1 MTEEFEIISN
11 KINEEGLIA
20 LIYARVSSTSQ
31 DPRAQEHR
39 CKQYAER
46 KGYLFGEI
54 FQDKFSG
61 GGDFWN
67 RPAMRC
73 LMNYIDAHPEN
84 RDKYVV
90 IFDDLKRFAR
100 DTEFHIR
107 LRKEFKSKGV
117 KVECLNFNFE
127 DSPVGRF
134 VESISAAHNQMEREE
149 NARQVI
155 QKQQARLE
163 RGYWCFDAPPG
174 LKYIKDPV
182 HGKILA
188 PDEPKASIVKEALN
202 GFLYD
207 RFPNQVDV
215 QAFLEGKGFYHRK
228 KPKRVHLEQVR
239 RILTQILYAGYIE
252 LPIRKLKR
260 LKGQHQG
267 LISLDAYERIQAK
280 LNGTSK
286 TKARK
291 DLHLDFPARGWVLC
305 SECLQP
311 FTASWTT
318 KPRKGYQRAY
328 YRCNHP
334 GCVEKNKSVPKDDLE
349 GALGKVLKKI
359 HAQKETLLL
368 TEAVALDI
376 WNERTANSKQ
386 SEVEREKE
394 IENTDKEISLYIE
407 RIGKATNEA
416 VLTAYEKKVEE
427 LTNKK
432 LLLEERGGKQTLYGG
447 VNFET
452 ALKEVL
458 GYIKSPYE
466 IWSNGIFEDKR
477 LVLRMVFEENL
488 VYNRKSGF
496 ETAFLSL
503 PVMVFQHSATE
514 KSRLV
519 DLRGVEPRLHPC
531 HGCVIPLYYRPLC

>member
-1 MTEEFEIISN
+1 MMDIDKNLIPQKED
-11 KINEEGLIA
+11 LIA
-20 LIYARVSSTSQ
+20 LVYARVSSVSQ
-31 DPRAQEHR
+31 ESDGQVHR
-39 CKQYAER
+39 CKQHAEH
-46 KGYLFGEI
+46 KGYPVEEI
-54 FQDKFSG
+54 FRDKFTG

-67 RPAMRC
+67 RPQMRG
-73 LMNYIDAHPEN
+73 LLDYIDEHPYK
-84 RDKYVV
+84 KYVV

-107 LRKEFKSKGV
+107 LRKEFRSRNV
-117 KVECLNFNFE
+117 KIECLNFNFE
-127 DSPVGRF
+127 DSPEGEF
-134 VESISAAHNQMEREE
+134 VETILAAGNELERKQ
-149 NARQVI
+149 NRRQVV

-163 RGYWCFDAPPG
+163 RGYWVFDAPPG
-174 LKYIKDPV
+174 LKYTKDPV
-182 HGKILA
+182 HEKILVH
-188 PDEPKASIVKEALN
+188 DEPKASIVKEVLN
-202 GFLYD
+202 GFAYD

-215 QAFLEGKGFYHRK
+215 QAFLERKGFYHRK

-239 RILTQILYAGYIE
+239 RILTQILYTGYIE

-267 LISLDAYERIQAK
+267 LIDLSIYERIQEK

-334 GCVEKNKSVPKDDLE
+334 GCVEKNKSIPKDQLE

-359 HAQKETLLL
+359 HAHKETLLL

-376 WNERTANSKQ
+376 WNERTSNSRR
-386 SEVEREKE
+386 SEIELEKE
-394 IENTDKEISLYIE
+394 VENTDKEINLYVE

-416 VLTAYEKKVEE
+416 VLAAYEKKVEE

-432 LLLEERGGKQTLYGG
+432 LLLEEHKGKQNLYGG

-488 VYNRKSGF
+488 VYNKKSGF
-496 ETAFLSL
+496 ETALLSL
-503 PVMVFQHSATE
+503 PVMVFQHSHTE

-519 DLRGVEPRLHPC
+519 EVQGVEPWSESGLESESTTHSC
-531 HGCVIPLYYRPLC
+531 C